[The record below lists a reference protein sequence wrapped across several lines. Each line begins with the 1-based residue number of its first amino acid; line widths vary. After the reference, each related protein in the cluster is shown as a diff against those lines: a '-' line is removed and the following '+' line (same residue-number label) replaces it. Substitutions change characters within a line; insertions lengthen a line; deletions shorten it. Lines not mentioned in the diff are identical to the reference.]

1 MTPARIIGIKP
12 IVSDH
17 LHSLVGYGLRKN
29 GEEID
34 WLEGLEVAVDLWVES
49 RAIDDGVFG
58 VLKGHFCFRK
68 RIAQNVLVKAL
79 AFSAVVRRNTTSQI
93 DIKTGLFPGPYSSNE
108 IRADEA
114 ESGQFGKEFG
124 TEKLF

>member
-93 DIKTGLFPGPYSSNE
+93 DIKTGLFPGPHSSNE

-114 ESGQFGKEFG
+114 ESGQFGKELG